1 MSQWKKRLTAIAVTA
16 AVVLA
21 VPTAVFAVKSI
32 LEPDP
37 PASSQVVTISSANIS
52 AEAPVAGK
60 APSVITADGDDYVI
74 NSYE

>member
-16 AVVLA
+16 AVILA

-37 PASSQVVTISSANIS
+37 PSPSQVVTVSA
-52 AEAPVAGK
+52 GC
-60 APSVITADGDDYVI
+60 DHR
-74 NSYE
+74 